1 MRIVALLVILAALGS
16 GGWYGYYTWISPPPE
31 VKYTTAEVAQG
42 ALVNS
47 VSATGTVEPVLK
59 VLVGSQVSGT
69 VVRWYTDFNQT
80 VKKDDILAELDQDR
94 FQAVLDQ
101 RIAAVAVAK
110 ARVEE
115 AAARLSTAALE
126 KKRTQQAFERSAASE
141 FEMESVKA
149 NEAAAAAALHAAQAQ
164 LQAAEADQRLAA
176 ADLEKTIIRSP
187 IDGVVISRDIDAGQT
202 VAASLQA
209 PTLFNIANDLAQMQ
223 VNAAVNETDIGKVR
237 EGMTARF
244 RVDAYPERRFNG
256 TVSQVRYAQT
266 VVDNVVTYMTL
277 IDVDN
282 PDLLLRPGMT
292 ATILFEVA
300 KVEDVLY
307 VPNAALRFDPEAQAE
322 QTDWW
327 RPGRGRAVQPRVF
340 VLEEQNRLREVPVEL
355 GLSDGASTEVR
366 SPDLKAGDQVVTMQ
380 EIRGARPA
388 AATPG
393 GSGPRRGPRM

>member
-1 MRIVALLVILAALGS
+1 MRILVFLLVLAALGA
-16 GGWYGYYTWISPPPE
+16 GGWYGYHTWISPPPE
-31 VKYTTAEVAQG
+31 VKYTTSEVTLG

-47 VSATGTVEPVLK
+47 VSATGTVEPTLK

-69 VVRWYTDFNQT
+69 VVRWYADFNQQ
-80 VKKDDILAELDQDR
+80 VKKGDILAELDQDR

-115 AAARLSTAALE
+115 AEARLGTAALE
-126 KKRTQQAFERSAASE
+126 RKRTQQAFERSAASE

-149 NEAAAAAALHAAQAQ
+149 SEAAAIAALHAAEAQ

-187 IDGVVISRDIDAGQT
+187 IDGVVISRDVDAGQT

-209 PTLFNIANDLAQMQ
+209 PTLFNIANDLTRMQ

-244 RVDAYPERRFNG
+244 RVDAYPDRRFTG
-256 TVSQVRYAQT
+256 KVSQVRYAQT
-266 VVDNVVTYMTL
+266 VVDNVVTYTTL
-277 IDVDN
+277 IDVEN

-300 KVEDVLY
+300 KVEDVLR
-307 VPNAALRFDPEAQAE
+307 VPNAALRFDPNAQTE

-340 VLEEQNRLREVPVEL
+340 VLDGPNQLREVPVEL
-355 GLSDGASTEVR
+355 GLSDGSSTEVR
-366 SPDLKAGDQVVTMQ
+366 SPDLKPGDQVVTMQ
-380 EIRGARPA
+380 EVRGGRA
-388 AATPG
+388 G
-393 GSGPRRGPRM
+393 GVGGPGPRRGPRM